1 MNRTTQAPAE
11 VHRSAIVI
19 DTHADTPQ
27 RFLDEDFDLAAP
39 RDGGDLNLDS
49 IRDGNL
55 AAEFFAIFVE
65 PERWQGQF
73 ANRALALIDAL
84 KRQIA
89 RHSDQMIFV
98 QSANGI
104 EAAYREGKFAALMGI
119 EGGHAIEG
127 SLDLLRIYHAHGASY
142 MTLTWN
148 NSNGWADSSGDID
161 DPTVPHTGSGLTEF
175 GEQVVREMNRLGM
188 MVDISHVSDRTF
200 DRTIAVSRAPLIASH
215 SSARALCNAPRNL
228 TDDMIRAVA
237 QSGGPQS
244 GGGVTMINFYSAFLS
259 QPYLDALKATAPECN
274 HSVQTLKEE
283 AAAQGRPIPWE
294 AIQKLKL
301 SYANRISR
309 PPFSVLI
316 DHIDHVALI
325 AGIDHVGIGSDFDGV
340 GGQLPRGMDSPADLP
355 KITTAL
361 LDRGY
366 TPDDCRKI
374 LGGNLLRVFREVE
387 ELARERHRDYTKG

>member
-27 RFLDEDFDLAAP
+27 RFLDDDFDLAAP

-89 RHSDQMIFV
+89 RHSDLMIFV

-200 DRTIAVSRAPLIASH
+200 DRTIAVSRAPLIA
-215 SSARALCNAPRNL
+215 
-228 TDDMIRAVA
+228 
-237 QSGGPQS
+237 
-244 GGGVTMINFYSAFLS
+244 
-259 QPYLDALKATAPECN
+259 
-274 HSVQTLKEE
+274 
-283 AAAQGRPIPWE
+283 
-294 AIQKLKL
+294 
-301 SYANRISR
+301 
-309 PPFSVLI
+309 
-316 DHIDHVALI
+316 
-325 AGIDHVGIGSDFDGV
+325 
-340 GGQLPRGMDSPADLP
+340 
-355 KITTAL
+355 
-361 LDRGY
+361 
-366 TPDDCRKI
+366 
-374 LGGNLLRVFREVE
+374 
-387 ELARERHRDYTKG
+387 